1 MLVEVQCNGQ
11 LSYSAMHLNFQL
23 VFSHLHDSLHTHPGP
38 SKYNGPRNNPDQECL
53 ACWNADKLASWSNIG
68 GPVGGYAVDTVTQRH
83 KTHTLPN
90 QSDMQNYPPCTNLN
104 ESQCVY
110 ELHTRLVKIAKM
122 ATA

>member
-1 MLVEVQCNGQ
+1 M
-11 LSYSAMHLNFQL
+11 
-23 VFSHLHDSLHTHPGP
+23 
-38 SKYNGPRNNPDQECL
+38 
-53 ACWNADKLASWSNIG
+53 
-68 GPVGGYAVDTVTQRH
+68 DTVTQRH

-122 ATA
+122 ATDGPFLVLLNIHVHLCFTNPTNTTNLQQKQYQITQVSFV